1 MADSNEITLL
11 IKEAQKGNT
20 ESFGKL
26 VMSYEKFIYNTA
38 FRMFSNQ
45 EDAKD
50 IAQEALI
57 KAYKN
62 IDKFD
67 FNSSFSTWLYRI
79 TVNTCIDELRRRKGK
94 ETYSTDSDDEET
106 GLSIQLADTAGSAE
120 EAIMEK
126 ETVFEVRNAINMLA
140 EEHKAVII
148 LRDIQDLSYEE
159 VAETLDIN
167 IGTVKSRLARARKKL
182 KDIIVAQREQNEN
195 IYRQNIRKGGE
206 RL

>member
-1 MADSNEITLL
+1 
-11 IKEAQKGNT
+11 
-20 ESFGKL
+20 
-26 VMSYEKFIYNTA
+26 
-38 FRMFSNQ
+38 
-45 EDAKD
+45 
-50 IAQEALI
+50 
-57 KAYKN
+57 
-62 IDKFD
+62 
-67 FNSSFSTWLYRI
+67 
-79 TVNTCIDELRRRKGK
+79 
-94 ETYSTDSDDEET
+94 
-106 GLSIQLADTAGSAE
+106 
-120 EAIMEK
+120 MEK
-126 ETVFEVRNAINMLA
+126 ETVLEVRNAINMLA